1 MKKIFHGIFEMIFR
15 EKIVN
20 LKEKIR
26 QMNIEGG
33 ALAIRKVNPHHHSS
47 LSKRWNYSLF
57 LVTRYA

>member
-1 MKKIFHGIFEMIFR
+1 MFEGNLFFLR

-33 ALAIRKVNPHHHSS
+33 ALAIRKVNYPLN
-47 LSKRWNYSLF
+47 LSRESNNSLF
-57 LVTRYA
+57 

>member
-1 MKKIFHGIFEMIFR
+1 MIFR

-33 ALAIRKVNPHHHSS
+33 ALAIRKVNCHHHSS
-47 LSKRWNYSLF
+47 LSKRLNYSLF